1 VRLTGKCLL
10 TALSYVHGDR
20 SFQSWQAILVDER
33 RFGIRQR
40 TRLRAGRVADY
51 RCRFLVE
58 CLIRDRGPR
67 GAKIELVKDV
77 RIPELIW
84 LFSDDTCLFSAARVV
99 WRNGR
104 EVGLMLRGQATLAE
118 VCRSDL
124 SAIARPLYGLARAN
138 GV

>member
-1 VRLTGKCLL
+1 VSEDRRLSG
-10 TALSYVHGDR
+10 
-20 SFQSWQAILVDER
+20 R
-33 RFGIRQR
+33 RR

-58 CLIRDRGPR
+58 CFIRDRGPR
-67 GAKIELVKDV
+67 GARIELARDV

-104 EVGLMLRGQATLAE
+104 EVGLMLRGEATLDE
-118 VCRSDL
+118 VRKSEL
-124 SAIARPLYGLARAN
+124 SALARPLYAMHRA
-138 GV
+138 GS